1 MLLDA
6 GFVTVCAGGGGVPVM
21 VEKVEGG
28 RILARRHG
36 VEAVID
42 KVLASAA
49 LSQWQATSV
58 QSIRCVYWS
67 NTSPR
72 LSAGGRTKSL
82 GARLLLQCHDLTTSD
97 TDHATQ
103 RSLAFV
109 SASRTLCNITGFAA
123 FRALNFVDS
132 VACIVFPV

>member
-49 LSQWQATSV
+49 LSQWQARSV
-58 QSIRCVYWS
+58 QSIWCVHCF
-67 NTSPR
+67 NT
-72 LSAGGRTKSL
+72 
-82 GARLLLQCHDLTTSD
+82 
-97 TDHATQ
+97 
-103 RSLAFV
+103 
-109 SASRTLCNITGFAA
+109 
-123 FRALNFVDS
+123 
-132 VACIVFPV
+132 